1 MILEDS
7 GKGFLK
13 DLNNKIVQYLCL
25 ACVKQ
30 PKMHSYQ
37 KYLYRC
43 WNYVVND
50 DNDADDNDDDDD
62 DVDDGLASEEGDYS
76 NHIINPSD
84 IST

>member
-1 MILEDS
+1 
-7 GKGFLK
+7 
-13 DLNNKIVQYLCL
+13 
-25 ACVKQ
+25 
-30 PKMHSYQ
+30 MHSYQ

-62 DVDDGLASEEGDYS
+62 VDDGLASEEGDYS